1 MKITILTLFPEMYD
15 GFLTNS
21 IIKRAIAKNV
31 VEVKLVNIR
40 DFTKDKYNRVDSAP
54 VGGGAGLIMKC
65 QPIVDS
71 INSVKQKDSKV
82 IMLSPCGKT
91 FNQQKAKELTEE
103 KDIILL
109 CGHYEGIDNRVKK
122 YVDEEISIGDY
133 ILTGGELG
141 SMVIADAVIRLL
153 DGAISEDSI
162 NEESFDDNLLE
173 YPQFTEPYDFNG
185 DKVPDILYSGN
196 HTAIAKWR
204 RKQSLNLTKEK
215 RPDLF
220 EKVSLSK
227 QDKKLLDEGKEKA
240 SWELAAIEKGKKFI
254 K

>member
-1 MKITILTLFPEMYD
+1 MKITILTLFPEMFD

-220 EKVSLSK
+220 EKVTLSK
-227 QDKKLLDEGKEKA
+227 QDKKLLDEGKVKA
-240 SWELAAIEKGKKFI
+240 SWELAAIERGKKFI